1 MPDNIIF
8 ENDMYIVT
16 LVNNNTEYAVINKQT
31 DVVEGVT
38 KSMPDALT
46 TAVMSQQMVNAV
58 LEQEKGEAAV
68 EPNILF
74 NH

>member
-8 ENDMYIVT
+8 ENDMYEVLIDDNQYI
-16 LVNNNTEYAVINKQT
+16 LVNKQT
-31 DVVEGVT
+31 RIVEGET
-38 KSMPDALT
+38 KSLPDALT

-58 LEQEKGEAAV
+58 LEQEKGTVAV